1 MADLKAYRTKNPLVK
16 HLAED
21 HPGES
26 WDSYRMK
33 VTRTHK
39 SPMYRQITEGQMI
52 SKFKGDKV
60 LNQKGEWGQNL
71 PPKIVVEDGRQED
84 HLYTN
89 PEGQNQE
96 KGQEDRKRKV
106 KEQTEGASINE
117 SNHEQI
123 ESKRKKSKIP
133 EQILSKAELV
143 KCMRITDDGPRT
155 PGMDR
160 NTEGQ
165 VLQSKGNRER
175 LAGSIQPSETGDQN
189 STRAYSSKANGDKH
203 L

>member
-1 MADLKAYRTKNPLVK
+1 M
-16 HLAED
+16 
-21 HPGES
+21 
-26 WDSYRMK
+26 
-33 VTRTHK
+33 
-39 SPMYRQITEGQMI
+39 
-52 SKFKGDKV
+52 
-60 LNQKGEWGQNL
+60 
-71 PPKIVVEDGRQED
+71 PPKIVVEDGRQKN

-89 PEGQNQE
+89 AEGQNQE

-155 PGMDR
+155 PGIDR
-160 NTEGQ
+160 NIEGQ

-189 STRAYSSKANGDKH
+189 STRAGLSKAKGDKH
-203 L
+203 LEIDRGPQIRIISKFFRSEKQQGQSPATPNQSDKRKGEQIGSTFSFGIPPSIDKEEGPKEPTQQEQES